1 MLCKFQKRRILMK
14 GSTKRLLS
22 LLLFASLSLGTSS
35 VTASAADSRVEAR
48 ATMSA
53 SATDSRAAR
62 IELGLLPVSNRRTH
76 AYSRAK
82 VTYGTKEIS
91 EGALLI
97 GTRVYISVE
106 DFVAFF
112 GGSVTYDATGKSLT
126 ARYLGMTLT
135 VNDGAYVTYVGA
147 RPIFSFSNSVVMS
160 DGEMYMPLS
169 TLAKSAGL
177 SLNESGTEAT
187 LSGNLRPMSAKAP
200 YTEDEIFWLARIIQ
214 AESSGESLLGKIGVG
229 TVVMNRVRSPLY
241 PNTIWGV
248 IFDRNYGV
256 QFSPILNGT
265 IYNTPNYQSRL
276 AAMICLEGFSI
287 SPGALFFLEPRLSTS
302 SWIPKN
308 RKYLFSILHHDFYA

>member
-1 MLCKFQKRRILMK
+1 MK

-22 LLLFASLSLGTSS
+22 LLLLVSLSVAASS
-35 VTASAADSRVEAR
+35 I
-48 ATMSA
+48 SA
-53 SATDSRAAR
+53 SAVVSNGESEAVMSKSATEQRAAR
-62 IELGLLPVSNRRTH
+62 IELGLLPVSNRRTS
-76 AYSRAK
+76 AYSRAS

-91 EGALLI
+91 NTALLI
-97 GTRVYISVE
+97 GTRVYISLR
-106 DFVAFF
+106 DFVAYF
-112 GGSVTYDATGKSLT
+112 GGSVTYDATGKAAT
-126 ARYLGMTLT
+126 ARYLGIIVT
-135 VNDGAYVTYVGA
+135 VNDGAYVTYVGN

-177 SLNESGTEAT
+177 SLSESGTKAT
-187 LSGNLRPMSAKAP
+187 LSGNTRPMSAKAP
-200 YTEDEIFWLARIIQ
+200 YTEDEVFWLGRIIQ

-229 TVVMNRVRSPLY
+229 TVVMNRVKSPLY

-287 SPGALFFLEPRLSTS
+287 SSDALFFLEPRLSTS

>member
-1 MLCKFQKRRILMK
+1 MK

-22 LLLFASLSLGTSS
+22 LLLLVSLSVAASS
-35 VTASAADSRVEAR
+35 I
-48 ATMSA
+48 SA
-53 SATDSRAAR
+53 SAVVSNGESEAVMSKSATEQRAAR
-62 IELGLLPVSNRRTH
+62 IELGLLPVSNRRTS
-76 AYSRAK
+76 AYSRAS

-91 EGALLI
+91 NTALLI
-97 GTRVYISVE
+97 GTRVYISLR
-106 DFVAFF
+106 DFVAYF
-112 GGSVTYDATGKSLT
+112 GGSVTYDATGKAAT
-126 ARYLGMTLT
+126 ARYLGIIVT
-135 VNDGAYVTYVGA
+135 VNDGAYVTYVGN

-177 SLNESGTEAT
+177 SLSESGTKAT
-187 LSGNLRPMSAKAP
+187 LSGNTRPMSEKAP
-200 YTEDEIFWLARIIQ
+200 YTEDEVFWLGRIIQ

-229 TVVMNRVRSPLY
+229 TVVMNRVKSPLY

-287 SPGALFFLEPRLSTS
+287 SSDALFFLEPRLSTS

>member
-1 MLCKFQKRRILMK
+1 MK

-22 LLLFASLSLGTSS
+22 LLLLVSLSVAASS
-35 VTASAADSRVEAR
+35 I
-48 ATMSA
+48 SA
-53 SATDSRAAR
+53 SAVVSNGESEAVMSKSATEQRAAR
-62 IELGLLPVSNRRTH
+62 IELGLLPVSNRRTS
-76 AYSRAK
+76 AYSRAS

-91 EGALLI
+91 NTALLI
-97 GTRVYISVE
+97 GTRVYISLR
-106 DFVAFF
+106 DFVAYF
-112 GGSVTYDATGKSLT
+112 GGSVTYDATGKAAT
-126 ARYLGMTLT
+126 ARYLGIIVT
-135 VNDGAYVTYVGA
+135 VNDGAYVTYVGN

-177 SLNESGTEAT
+177 SLSESGTSAS

-200 YTEDEIFWLARIIQ
+200 YTEDEIFWLGRIIQ

-229 TVVMNRVRSPLY
+229 TVVMNRVKSPFY

-287 SPGALFFLEPRLSTS
+287 SSDALFFLEPRLSTS

>member
-1 MLCKFQKRRILMK
+1 MK

-22 LLLFASLSLGTSS
+22 LLLLVSLSVAASS
-35 VTASAADSRVEAR
+35 I
-48 ATMSA
+48 SA
-53 SATDSRAAR
+53 SAVVSNGESEAVMSKSATEQRAAR
-62 IELGLLPVSNRRTH
+62 IELGLLPVSNRRTS
-76 AYSRAK
+76 AYSRAS

-91 EGALLI
+91 NTALLI
-97 GTRVYISVE
+97 GTRVYISLR
-106 DFVAFF
+106 DFVAYF
-112 GGSVTYDATGKSLT
+112 GGSVTYDATGKAAT
-126 ARYLGMTLT
+126 ARYLGITVT
-135 VNDGAYVTYVGA
+135 VNDGAYVTYVGN

-169 TLAKSAGL
+169 TLARSLGL
-177 SLNESGTEAT
+177 SVSESGTKAT
-187 LSGNLRPMSAKAP
+187 LSGNTRPMSAKAP
-200 YTEDEIFWLARIIQ
+200 YTEDEVFWLGRIIQ

-229 TVVMNRVRSPLY
+229 TVVMNRVKSHLY

-287 SPGALFFLEPRLSTS
+287 SSDALFFLEPRLSTS

>member
-1 MLCKFQKRRILMK
+1 MK

-22 LLLFASLSLGTSS
+22 LLLLVSLSVAASS
-35 VTASAADSRVEAR
+35 I
-48 ATMSA
+48 SA
-53 SATDSRAAR
+53 SAVVSNGESEAVMSKSATEQRAAR
-62 IELGLLPVSNRRTH
+62 IELGLLPVSNRRTS
-76 AYSRAK
+76 AYSRVN

-91 EGALLI
+91 NTALLI
-97 GTRVYISVE
+97 GTRVYISLR
-106 DFVAFF
+106 DIVAYF
-112 GGSVTYDATGKSLT
+112 GGSVTYDATGKAAT
-126 ARYLGMTLT
+126 ARYLGITVT
-135 VNDGAYVTYVGA
+135 VNDGAYVTYVGN

-169 TLAKSAGL
+169 TLARSLGL
-177 SLNESGTEAT
+177 SVSESGTKAT
-187 LSGNLRPMSAKAP
+187 LSGNTRPMSAKAP
-200 YTEDEIFWLARIIQ
+200 YTEDEVFWLGRIIQ

-229 TVVMNRVRSPLY
+229 TVVMNRVKSPLY

-287 SPGALFFLEPRLSTS
+287 SSDALFFLEPRLSTS

>member
-1 MLCKFQKRRILMK
+1 MK

-22 LLLFASLSLGTSS
+22 LLLLVSLSVAASS
-35 VTASAADSRVEAR
+35 ISASAVGSNGESEAV
-48 ATMSA
+48 MSA
-53 SATDSRAAR
+53 SATEQRAAR
-62 IELGLLPVSNRRTH
+62 IELGLLPVSNRRTS
-76 AYSRAK
+76 AYSRAS
-82 VTYGTKEIS
+82 VTYGRKEIS
-91 EGALLI
+91 DTALLI
-97 GTRVYISVE
+97 GTRTYISLR
-106 DFVAFF
+106 DFVAYF
-112 GGSVTYDATGKSLT
+112 GGSVTYDATGKAAT
-126 ARYLGMTLT
+126 ARYLGITVT
-135 VNDGAYVTYVGA
+135 VNDAAYVAYVGN

-169 TLAKSAGL
+169 TLARSVGL
-177 SLNESGTEAT
+177 SVSESGTKAT
-187 LSGNLRPMSAKAP
+187 LSGNTRPMSAKAP

-229 TVVMNRVRSPLY
+229 TVVMNRVKSPLY

-248 IFDRNYGV
+248 IFDRSYGV

-287 SPGALFFLEPRLSTS
+287 SSDALFFLEPRLSTS

>member
-1 MLCKFQKRRILMK
+1 M
-14 GSTKRLLS
+14 
-22 LLLFASLSLGTSS
+22 LFASLSLGLGS
-35 VTASAADSRVEAR
+35 V
-48 ATMSA
+48 SA
-53 SATDSRAAR
+53 SAVSSVGESEAVMSESATEQRAAR
-62 IELGLLPVSNRRTH
+62 IELGLLPVSNRRTS
-76 AYSRAK
+76 AYSRAS

-91 EGALLI
+91 GTALLI
-97 GTRVYISVE
+97 GTRTYISVE
-106 DFVAFF
+106 DFVAYF
-112 GGSVTYDATGKSLT
+112 GGSVTYDATGKAAT
-126 ARYLGMTLT
+126 ARYLGITVT
-135 VNDGAYVTYVGA
+135 VNDGAYVAYVGN

-169 TLAKSAGL
+169 TLARSLGL
-177 SLNESGTEAT
+177 SVSESGTKAT
-187 LSGNLRPMSAKAP
+187 LSGNTRPMSAKAP
-200 YTEDEIFWLARIIQ
+200 YSEDEIFWLARIIQ

-229 TVVMNRVRSPLY
+229 TVVMNRVKSPLY

-287 SPGALFFLEPRLSTS
+287 SQDALFFLEPRLSTS

>member
-1 MLCKFQKRRILMK
+1 MK

-22 LLLFASLSLGTSS
+22 LLLFASLSLGLGSVSASAVSS
-35 VTASAADSRVEAR
+35 VGESATV
-48 ATMSA
+48 MSA
-53 SATDSRAAR
+53 SAAGSRAAR
-62 IELGLLPVSNRRTH
+62 IELGLLPVSNRRTY

-112 GGSVTYDATGKSLT
+112 GGSVTYDATGRSLI

-177 SLNESGTEAT
+177 SLNESGTRDRK
-187 LSGNLRPMSAKAP
+187 S
-200 YTEDEIFWLARIIQ
+200 
-214 AESSGESLLGKIGVG
+214 
-229 TVVMNRVRSPLY
+229 VV
-241 PNTIWGV
+241 
-248 IFDRNYGV
+248 
-256 QFSPILNGT
+256 
-265 IYNTPNYQSRL
+265 
-276 AAMICLEGFSI
+276 
-287 SPGALFFLEPRLSTS
+287 
-302 SWIPKN
+302 
-308 RKYLFSILHHDFYA
+308 